1 MPLTRRDLV
10 LSFGGGAAGLALSP
24 VPWRLIDDVALWSQH
39 RHSIPVPRSGE
50 VTWKS
55 SACTICPGG
64 CALRVRCVDGRAIF
78 ATGEARHPLA
88 GGACAVGLTAHQL
101 ALHRLRLRQP
111 MRRVGADRFEPVSTD
126 LATAVVLEALAD
138 ARRRGMAVAVLDQR
152 PGRALSRT
160 YREWMAAVPGGIYVT
175 CAGEGATLE
184 ALAAMCGSPMP
195 LGIDLERT
203 ATLLA
208 FGAGVLEAWGQSGR
222 MAARRGSLRVVAVD
236 AWASPT
242 ASMADEWVLVRPGT
256 EGVLALG
263 LAHVLLRDGA
273 DGAALAGATRTKL
286 ERFAPRPVEE
296 ITGVEARLVEALARS
311 LVASRPV
318 VAIGGGHAAGGPMR
332 LADEQ
337 AIALLNVV
345 LGSVGEP
352 GGIRPRR
359 AVPGADAS
367 ALPDASGLQAVPNA
381 ALRVLLLDAADGGRA
396 LPWSLLEPRLS
407 PDALVVSLSPFRSG
421 LAARAHVLLPAPAPL
436 EAFDEV
442 LPTPDAVVASFGL
455 AAPIL
460 PVVEGTTDPAELVGR
475 LAEAA
480 GAPLASPRSQT
491 DLLKQR
497 VAAIAE
503 ARRGRMV
510 VRTEKG
516 FEEAAPGSA
525 EEMWTQLAA
534 GGRWVDDPIP
544 HDAKQMVALVTPPCL
559 PTGEKPA
566 QREGA
571 ELTLLPLGARGVV
584 GGTPLAAVL
593 SKLYQES
600 GLRPAVGVAALNPAT
615 ARGLGLAEKSE
626 VRFESGTGA
635 SRARVR
641 LDVGVPLGCVAM
653 AAGPDPLVLHPTS
666 GRSDGGALALVEPD
680 AEGVWNQT
688 RVRIRKV

>member
-1 MPLTRRDLV
+1 
-10 LSFGGGAAGLALSP
+10 
-24 VPWRLIDDVALWSQH
+24 
-39 RHSIPVPRSGE
+39 
-50 VTWKS
+50 
-55 SACTICPGG
+55 
-64 CALRVRCVDGRAIF
+64 
-78 ATGEARHPLA
+78 
-88 GGACAVGLTAHQL
+88 
-101 ALHRLRLRQP
+101 
-111 MRRVGADRFEPVSTD
+111 
-126 LATAVVLEALAD
+126 
-138 ARRRGMAVAVLDQR
+138 
-152 PGRALSRT
+152 
-160 YREWMAAVPGGIYVT
+160 
-175 CAGEGATLE
+175 
-184 ALAAMCGSPMP
+184 MP

-396 LPWSLLEPRLS
+396 LPWSLLEPRLA

-442 LPTPDAVVASFGL
+442 LPTADAAVASFGL
-455 AAPIL
+455 AAPVL
-460 PVVEGTTDPAELVGR
+460 PAGGGDDGSGGARRASGR
-475 LAEAA
+475 SRRRAARLASFADGSAEAA
-480 GAPLASPRSQT
+480 GGGHRRGAPRPDGGAHGEGL
-491 DLLKQR
+491 
-497 VAAIAE
+497 
-503 ARRGRMV
+503 RRGR
-510 VRTEKG
+510 
-516 FEEAAPGSA
+516 
-525 EEMWTQLAA
+525 A
-534 GGRWVDDPIP
+534 GIR
-544 HDAKQMVALVTPPCL
+544 
-559 PTGEKPA
+559 
-566 QREGA
+566 
-571 ELTLLPLGARGVV
+571 RG
-584 GGTPLAAVL
+584 
-593 SKLYQES
+593 
-600 GLRPAVGVAALNPAT
+600 
-615 ARGLGLAEKSE
+615 
-626 VRFESGTGA
+626 
-635 SRARVR
+635 
-641 LDVGVPLGCVAM
+641 DVGPSLPQ
-653 AAGPDPLVLHPTS
+653 AGVGWTTPFHTT
-666 GRSDGGALALVEPD
+666 RSSWWPS
-680 AEGVWNQT
+680 
-688 RVRIRKV
+688 